1 MNRIFISC
9 CLLVLLAGCGSSST
23 ETEIVS
29 QTLQHETIK
38 IPDLLLGS
46 PSGIQK
52 MGDGLLIMDYKSDS
66 MFHYVNLKQKK
77 YVGQFGAKGQGPDE
91 FIHPTSLQPYD
102 DKTVCGYDVM
112 KQEIKMMEWDSL
124 NNRMKS
130 STVKKWTDAWSFDVI
145 PYGQAQFVGNGCFND
160 SMFAVFDNQ
169 GVPVDRAGEYPY
181 KDENERKIS
190 VFNRALAYQGTIRVT
205 PKGRLAFAAMCAK
218 MLFLY
223 EIRDRH
229 LVRNKVVIDR
239 YADYKPDYSGGQA
252 SYSVVHNGKLP
263 VCYRDLSVTESRIY
277 ALYSGRSFKDYGLA
291 EWECGYIYVYDWAGN
306 RLALYQ
312 LDLPLLCFCVDEQ
325 SGIVYGIANNPEPT
339 LVCFPL
345 PQS

>member
-23 ETEIVS
+23 ETVIVS

-46 PSGIQK
+46 PGGIQK

-145 PYGQAQFVGNGCFND
+145 PYGQDQFVGNGCFND

-169 GVPVDRAGEYPY
+169 YDKE
-181 KDENERKIS
+181 KLKQKNEG
-190 VFNRALAYQGTIRVT
+190 FTLQLAYEQ
-205 PKGRLAFAAMCAK
+205 
-218 MLFLY
+218 
-223 EIRDRH
+223 D
-229 LVRNKVVIDR
+229 
-239 YADYKPDYSGGQA
+239 
-252 SYSVVHNGKLP
+252 
-263 VCYRDLSVTESRIY
+263 
-277 ALYSGRSFKDYGLA
+277 SF
-291 EWECGYIYVYDWAGN
+291 I
-306 RLALYQ
+306 
-312 LDLPLLCFCVDEQ
+312 
-325 SGIVYGIANNPEPT
+325 SSI
-339 LVCFPL
+339 
-345 PQS
+345 